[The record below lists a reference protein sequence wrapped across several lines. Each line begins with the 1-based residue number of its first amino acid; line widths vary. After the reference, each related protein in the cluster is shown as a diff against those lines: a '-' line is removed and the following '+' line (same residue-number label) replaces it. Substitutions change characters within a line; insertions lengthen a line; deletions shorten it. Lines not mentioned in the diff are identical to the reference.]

1 MRAKNKTTQVL
12 LAAGALLIIAAVSY
26 CLPEGDAL
34 AEADRCLRCGLVC
47 YDRDSDADV
56 RHFSNPADI

>member
-12 LAAGALLIIAAVSY
+12 LAAGALLIIAAV
-26 CLPEGDAL
+26 
-34 AEADRCLRCGLVC
+34 C